1 MTDYVVK
8 TTDLSKKYKN
18 NLVVNNLNLNIKRGK
33 IYGFIGENGAG
44 KSTTLRML
52 TGLSKPTSGK
62 INLFGFDSEN
72 KISNIRKRIGALI
85 ESPAF
90 YPNMS
95 AYENL
100 EACRIQK
107 GIPGKKCTE
116 KVLEFVDLSNCGK
129 KKLKNF
135 SMGMK
140 QKLGLAI
147 ALIGNP
153 ELLILDEP
161 VNGLDPIGI
170 VQMREKLKKLN
181 KDKNMTIII
190 SSHILGELY
199 QLASCFGI
207 IHRGKLVEEL
217 TLKALNKKCRRS
229 LNIKVDNIQKTAVI
243 LERKLNTTNFTVLPD
258 KTIALYDYIDNPG
271 KVSSILSKENIT
283 IEQILATGENLE
295 NYFINLVGGLK

>member
-8 TTDLSKKYKN
+8 TMNLSKKYKN
-18 NLVVNNLNLNIKRGK
+18 NLVVDNLNLNIKRGE

-62 INLFGFDSEN
+62 INLFGFDFESKSGN
-72 KISNIRKRIGALI
+72 FRKRIGALI

-90 YPNMS
+90 YPSMS

-107 GIPGKKCTE
+107 GIPGKKSTD
-116 KVLEFVDLSNCGK
+116 KLLEFVDLPNPSK
-129 KKLKNF
+129 KKVKNF

-147 ALIGNP
+147 ALMGDP

-161 VNGLDPIGI
+161 VNGLDPVGI

-181 KDKNMTIII
+181 SNKNMTIII

-199 QLASCFGI
+199 QLASCFEI
-207 IHRGKLVEEL
+207 IHRGKLIEEL
-217 TLKALNKKCRRS
+217 TLETLNKKCRRS
-229 LNIKVDNIQKTAVI
+229 LNIKTDNVEKAAVI
-243 LERKLNTTNFTVLPD
+243 LEGKLNTSNFNVLPD

-271 KVSSILSKENIT
+271 KVSSALSRANVT
-283 IEQILATGENLE
+283 IEQIMPTGQNLE
-295 NYFINLVGGLK
+295 DYFINLIGGLK

>member
-107 GIPGKKCTE
+107 GIPGKKCTK

>member
-72 KISNIRKRIGALI
+72 KISNIRKRIGALV